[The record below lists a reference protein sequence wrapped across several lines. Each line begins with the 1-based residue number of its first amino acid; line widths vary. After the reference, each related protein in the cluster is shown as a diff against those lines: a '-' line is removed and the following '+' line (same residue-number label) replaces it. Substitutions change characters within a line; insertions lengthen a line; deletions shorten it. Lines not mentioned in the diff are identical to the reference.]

1 MNVLSVCSNFDPV
14 TGGGEA
20 ERTFQM
26 ARFLGL
32 ADVRCRILTIDT
44 GLSDQRKKAL
54 GDSAV
59 IALPCLFRRFY
70 VPRVSF
76 HHIQRLVD
84 ESDIVHLIGHWTV
97 LNAVVYWAIQRAR
110 KPYVVCPAGA
120 LSIFGRS
127 KLLKKIYNLAVG
139 SRIVKNATT
148 CIAVTQAEKDYFIAS
163 GIAPEKVVVLPNG
176 IAESDFLSQ
185 NTKEFRSRH
194 SLGARRFVLFV
205 GRLNVIKGPD
215 LLLEAFCIL
224 KDRILDVDLVF
235 AGPDGGMLEQLKAMA
250 KSHGVE
256 QRVHF
261 VGYLG
266 GGEKSDAYHA
276 ADLLAVPSRHEAMS
290 IVAIEAGMCGTPVLL
305 TDQCGFEQLQEVG
318 GGWIVPASVQGL
330 EQGLLNVLS
339 QPEIIKPAGLMIKR
353 FVSQYFTWN
362 VVVLSYIDLYERLI
376 HIKKRN

>member
-14 TGGGEA
+14 MGGGEA

-44 GLSDQRKKAL
+44 GLSVQRKKAL

-59 IALPCLFRRFY
+59 IALPCLSRRFY

-84 ESDIVHLIGHWTV
+84 ESDIVHLIGHWSV
-97 LNAVVYWAIQRAR
+97 LNALVYWAIQRAR

-127 KLLKKIYNLAVG
+127 KLLKKIYNLVVG

-176 IAESDFLSQ
+176 IVESDFLSQ
-185 NTKEFRSRH
+185 NTEEFRSRH
-194 SLGARRFVLFV
+194 SIGARRFVLFV
-205 GRLNVIKGPD
+205 GRLNLIKGPD

-235 AGPDGGMLEQLKAMA
+235 AGPDGGMLAQLRAMA
-250 KSHGVE
+250 KSHGLG

-266 GGEKSDAYHA
+266 GCEKSDAYHA

-290 IVAIEAGMCGTPVLL
+290 IVAVEAGMCGTPVLL

-330 EQGLLNVLS
+330 EQGLMNVLS

-376 HIKKRN
+376 QIKKRS